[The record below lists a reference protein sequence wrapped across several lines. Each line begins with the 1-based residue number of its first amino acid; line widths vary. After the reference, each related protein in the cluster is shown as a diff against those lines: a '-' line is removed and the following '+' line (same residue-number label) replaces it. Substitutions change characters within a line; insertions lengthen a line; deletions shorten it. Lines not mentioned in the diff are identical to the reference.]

1 MPPRIPQTSTHLPR
15 LLFITNEPPHTAA
28 AGSIY
33 FHRLFSDY
41 PAERLRVISNRPL
54 PSPEQRLG
62 CDYFTHRIWAD
73 RLKQTR
79 FWKWR
84 TAARV
89 LGGTDLLSLSS
100 LDRLV
105 GDFQPDAVVTLMQD
119 SWVYELAA
127 RYARNKKLP
136 LVLFIHDLP
145 HGFEPVAPWLVKR
158 QLRRDRAIYAQA
170 AVRFCVSPGMEAW
183 FHKEFGI
190 AGDVLLPPR
199 SPNPP
204 SQDPE
209 LCRTLKNP
217 GNLTLGYAGGLHYG
231 YGEQIAAMLPVLRA
245 TQTRLEIFG
254 PTPSGTL
261 AELKYATDVLTF
273 HGYAPTPEE
282 AWTGLL
288 TRCDAVLLPYLN
300 PPGEHHLQYQ
310 THFPSKLGDMLS
322 LGIPTIVSGPSDA
335 GGVMWC
341 LSSGL
346 SDVVISDNG
355 LEPLKAALERMM
367 ESPDLRVDIAK
378 RSREAADVFAPEV
391 ISASFINRLNEIVE

>member
-1 MPPRIPQTSTHLPR
+1 MTHAPR

-33 FHRLFSDY
+33 FHRLFRDY
-41 PAERLRVISNRPL
+41 PAESLRVISNSPL
-54 PSPEQRLG
+54 PCSGQRLA

-89 LGGTDLLSLSS
+89 LGGADLLSLSS

-119 SWVYELAA
+119 SWVYDLAA
-127 RYARNKKLP
+127 RYARKNKLP

-145 HGFEPVAPWLVKR
+145 HGFEPVVPWLVKH
-158 QLRRDRAIYAQA
+158 QLQRDRAIYAQA

-245 TQTRLEIFG
+245 TKTRLEIFG
-254 PTPSGTL
+254 PMPSGKL
-261 AELKYATDVLTF
+261 AGLKDATDVLAF

-300 PPGEHHLQYQ
+300 PPGEHHVQYQ

-322 LGIPTIVSGPSDA
+322 LGLPVVVTGPEDASGVA
-335 GGVMWC
+335 WC
-341 LSSGL
+341 QANDL
-346 SDVVISDNG
+346 SDGVVTAERGNALAAIFTNLSEMDELRADISIRS
-355 LEPLKAALERMM
+355 LRAAHAF
-367 ESPDLRVDIAK
+367 DLDA
-378 RSREAADVFAPEV
+378 
-391 ISASFINRLNEIVE
+391 ISADLNKKIRKCCLIDSTT

>member
-1 MPPRIPQTSTHLPR
+1 MPNDLPR

-33 FHRLFSDY
+33 FHRLFADY
-41 PAERLRVISNRPL
+41 PAERLRVISNSPL
-54 PSPEQRLG
+54 PSSGQRLA

-73 RLKQTR
+73 RLQQTR

-89 LGGTDLLSLSS
+89 LGGADLLSLSS
-100 LDRLV
+100 LDGLV
-105 GDFQPDAVVTLMQD
+105 GDFRPDAVVTLMQD
-119 SWVYELAA
+119 SWYYELAA
-127 RYARNKKLP
+127 RYARKKNLP
-136 LVLFIHDLP
+136 LILFVHDLP

-158 QLRRDRAIYAQA
+158 QLQRDRAIYEQA

-183 FHKEFGI
+183 FRREFGL
-190 AGDVLLPPR
+190 AGQVLLPPR
-199 SPNPP
+199 SPTPP

-217 GNLTLGYAGGLHYG
+217 GKLTLGYAGGLHYG
-231 YGEQIAAMLPVLRA
+231 YGEQIAAMIPVLRS

-254 PTPSGTL
+254 PTPSGAL
-261 AELKYATDVLTF
+261 AGLNDATDVLTF
-273 HGYAPTPEE
+273 HDYAPTPEE
-282 AWTGLL
+282 AWSEVL

-322 LGIPTIVSGPSDA
+322 LGLPVIVTGPEGASGVA
-335 GGVMWC
+335 WC
-341 LSSGL
+341 KANEL
-346 SDVVISDNG
+346 SDGVVTEERENALAAILIKLSETDNLRIRLACRARQAANEFD
-355 LEPLKAALERMM
+355 LEAV
-367 ESPDLRVDIAK
+367 ST
-378 RSREAADVFAPEV
+378 
-391 ISASFINRLNEIVE
+391 INKVCNRP